1 MPFLSSIEENARPS
15 TILKKFPESGRLIMQ
30 FTEQLIRG
38 PASLTTAERELI
50 GAFTSGLNA
59 CQFCCDTHSAT
70 AEVLGIPKGLIDD
83 LIMDIDNAD
92 ITDKMKPL
100 LKYVKKLTEKPT
112 QVTQADVD
120 AIFAAGWDEDAFY
133 HAVSICGLFN
143 YYNRLIEGYGV
154 KSAPEYRDFIGERLA
169 NEGYSSALDHN
180 D

>member
-1 MPFLSSIEENARPS
+1 MPFIPSIADNARPS
-15 TILKKFPESGRLIMQ
+15 TILQKHPESGRLIMA

-38 PASLTTAERELI
+38 PCSLSIAERELI
-50 GAFTSGLNA
+50 GAFTSGINR

-70 AEVLGIPKGLIDD
+70 AEALGVEKGLIDS
-83 LIMDIDNAD
+83 LIEDIDAAD
-92 ITDKMKPL
+92 IDDKMKPL
-100 LKYVKKLTEKPT
+100 LKYAKKLTERPT

-133 HAVSICGLFN
+133 HTVSICGLFN

-154 KSAPEYRDFIGERLA
+154 KSAPQYRDFIGERLA
-169 NEGYSSALDHN
+169 NEGYLSALDHT